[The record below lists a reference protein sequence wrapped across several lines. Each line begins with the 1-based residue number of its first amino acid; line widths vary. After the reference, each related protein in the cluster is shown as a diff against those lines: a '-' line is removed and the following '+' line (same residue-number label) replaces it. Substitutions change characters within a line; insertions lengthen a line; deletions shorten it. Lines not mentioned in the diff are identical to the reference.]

1 MTAVAVTAAEAAA
14 GAARAEVVVASAT
27 GAAVVASAAA
37 AAAAAEAAAVGRAAR
52 WLNAVAMRT
61 GHVFW
66 HGPRAG
72 RGVAAGH
79 RGG

>member
-1 MTAVAVTAAEAAA
+1 VTAVAVTAAEAAT

-37 AAAAAEAAAVGRAAR
+37 VAAAAAAVGRAAR

>member
-37 AAAAAEAAAVGRAAR
+37 AAAAAAAVGRAAR